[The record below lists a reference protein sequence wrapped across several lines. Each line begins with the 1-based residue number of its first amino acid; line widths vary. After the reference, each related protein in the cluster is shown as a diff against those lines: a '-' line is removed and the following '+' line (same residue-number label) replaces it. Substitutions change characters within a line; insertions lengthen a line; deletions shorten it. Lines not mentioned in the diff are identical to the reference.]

1 MMTKAILRYFIV
13 VILVVL
19 TLSISLFTFILYQD
33 NLETMKEDMLYSL
46 KLIDYSLDYY
56 QDINQQLNSM
66 SPYAYGENTRITLL
80 DIEGNVIGD
89 TYNQQLENHKN
100 REEFI
105 EAYNDGVG
113 YAQRYSHTTGED
125 TLYVSYNNNEYI
137 IRLSIPYNGVIDYIE
152 TMIPAISI
160 SIVLSFI
167 VAYMLSRKLAYNVS
181 LPIIEI
187 GKGIDNMT
195 EDFRFELKEYQY
207 DEFNTIVD
215 TIHNLSHRLRKS
227 MREVQIERL
236 KMNEIIRSMNEGF
249 ILLDAKNRVMS
260 INYKARDILGNIKV
274 HDYILDCIHIDDL
287 LEVLG
292 NTVSEQYVEIKVNHD
307 IYGCFISRMSLG
319 TTLFFVDITASKRA
333 EKLRREFFS
342 NVSHELKTPMTSI
355 KGYSE
360 LLSQGIIAD
369 DRQKKIMLEK
379 IGNEVNNMSR
389 LINDILMLSRLEN
402 MDIKH
407 DMLPMNMKHVVLEV
421 LDSYETLANKN
432 KVSIHTNINDIEY
445 IGNPEQMYT
454 LLSNLIA
461 NAIKYNKENG
471 DVWIN
476 IKPENEGIRI
486 VVRDNGIGIP
496 KGDQSRIFERFYRVD
511 KGRSRQLGGTGLGLA
526 IVKHMVTSYKG
537 MIHLNSELD
546 VGTTIEVVLPNQ
558 KQTIKGE

>member
-1 MMTKAILRYFIV
+1 MTKSILRYFIV

-19 TLSISLFTFILYQD
+19 TLSTSLYTFILYQN
-33 NLETMKEDMLYSL
+33 NLDTMKEDMLYSL
-46 KLIDYSLDYY
+46 KLIDYSLDYSK
-56 QDINQQLNSM
+56 DIDLQLKNMNPYVYGDNS
-66 SPYAYGENTRITLL
+66 RITLL
-80 DIEGNVIGD
+80 DQNGNVISD
-89 TYNQQLENHKN
+89 TYDKNLENHKN

-105 EAYNDGVG
+105 EAYMNGVG
-113 YAQRYSHTTGED
+113 FAQRYSDTTGKD
-125 TLYVSYNNNEYI
+125 TLYVSYNNDDYI
-137 IRLSIPYNGVIDYIE
+137 IRLSIPYNGVVDYLQ

-167 VAYMLSRKLAYNVS
+167 AAYMLSRKLAYNIS

-195 EDFRFELKEYQY
+195 EDFRFDLKDYQY

-236 KMNEIIRSMNEGF
+236 KINQIIRSMNEGF

-274 HDYILDCIHIDDL
+274 HDYILDCIHREDL
-287 LEVLG
+287 LEVLE
-292 NTVSEQYVEIKVNHD
+292 NNVSEQYVEIKVNHD

-319 TTLFFVDITASKRA
+319 TTLFFVDITASKRV
-333 EKLRREFFS
+333 EKMRKEFFS

-369 DRQKKIMLEK
+369 DMQKNAMLKK

-389 LINDILMLSRLEN
+389 LISDILMLSRLEN
-402 MDIKH
+402 MDIKY
-407 DMLPMNMKHVVLEV
+407 DMLPMNMKHVVIEV
-421 LDSYETLANKN
+421 LESYATLADKN
-432 KVSIHTNINDIEY
+432 NVNVHANVNDIEFV
-445 IGNPEQMYT
+445 GNPEQMYT